1 MSGDFLQNLFL
12 LIGFFV
18 AFTAVMW
25 LFSALQRRDSRRLA
39 DDVSDL
45 REDVS
50 DFGLGILWDIKGLSK
65 SVRRMEKGI
74 HREIRRMDGNLSG
87 EFRGLSREVRE
98 MGKEV
103 RGLGKDMQEVKG
115 LLGIETDFFPQR
127 SRSGADDGGR
137 DR

>member
-1 MSGDFLQNLFL
+1 MSGDFLQNLYL
-12 LIGFFV
+12 LIGYFV

-39 DDVSDL
+39 GDLKNCISDL
-45 REDVS
+45 RRSICRELS
-50 DFGLGILWDIKGLSK
+50 GLSK
-65 SVRRMEKGI
+65 GI
-74 HREIRRMDGNLSG
+74 RREIRRLDEDLSG
-87 EFRGLSREVRE
+87 EFRGLSR
-98 MGKEV
+98 EV

-115 LLGIETDFFPQR
+115 LLGIETDFCSQR

>member
-1 MSGDFLQNLFL
+1 MSGDFLQNLYL

-39 DDVSDL
+39 GDLKNCISDL
-45 REDVS
+45 RRSVRRM
-50 DFGLGILWDIKGLSK
+50 GKGLSK
-65 SVRRMEKGI
+65 S
-74 HREIRRMDGNLSG
+74 IRRLDGELSG
-87 EFRGLSREVRE
+87 GFRGLSREVRE
-98 MGKEV
+98 LGKEV
-103 RGLGKDMQEVKG
+103 RGLEKDMQEVKD

-127 SRSGADDGGR
+127 SRFGADDGGR